1 MILFTA
7 CLGAFMA
14 TLDTSIV
21 NIALPT
27 IAREFGS
34 SLSQIS
40 WVMVAYLLVQ
50 VSLLL
55 ISGRLG
61 DLLAP
66 GRLYLLGLLVF
77 TGSSALCGL
86 AFDLPRLVAARCCQ
100 GLGAA
105 LMLGL
110 APKLIAVTFG
120 EGERGLPLGL
130 FSAAFA
136 AGISVGAPA
145 GGLITSYLG
154 WRYIF
159 FI

>member
-1 MILFTA
+1 MILATA

-21 NIALPT
+21 NIALPQ
-27 IAREFGS
+27 IARSFGS

-66 GRLYLLGLLVF
+66 GRLFLLGLLIF

-86 AFDLPRLVAARCCQ
+86 
-100 GLGAA
+100 
-105 LMLGL
+105 
-110 APKLIAVTFG
+110 
-120 EGERGLPLGL
+120 
-130 FSAAFA
+130 
-136 AGISVGAPA
+136 
-145 GGLITSYLG
+145 
-154 WRYIF
+154 
-159 FI
+159 